1 MKDRRKEALRHA
13 LKMEEDGKAFYLKEM
28 GKVQSKLAKEIF
40 RSLIKAEEKHVKKIK
55 ELYESLE
62 KTGEWPQVI
71 LTRSDKETVGNI
83 FAAATAAT
91 KDKAKGI
98 STDIDALKM
107 AAKLEDEGMKY
118 YQSKADETDD
128 DFEKKFYR
136 LLVHEEGEH
145 FVSILDTIEYLQDPQ
160 GYFGQLERGTLSF

>member
-13 LKMEEDGKAFYLKEM
+13 LKMEEDGKSFYLKEVK
-28 GKVQSKLAKEIF
+28 KVQSKLAKEIF
-40 RSLIKAEEKHVKKIK
+40 RSLIRAEEKHVRRIK

-62 KTGEWPQVI
+62 KTGEWPQVL
-71 LTRSDKETVGNI
+71 LTRTEKETVGNI
-83 FAAATAAT
+83 FATATATT

-118 YQSKADETDD
+118 YQAKADETDD
-128 DFEKKFYR
+128 PFEKKFYR

-160 GYFGQLERGTLSF
+160 GYFSQLERGTLSF

>member
-13 LKMEEDGKAFYLKEM
+13 LKMEEDGKTFYLKERE
-28 GKVQSKLAKEIF
+28 KVQSRLAKEIF
-40 RSLIKAEEKHVKKIK
+40 RSLIKAEEKHVRKIK

-83 FAAATAAT
+83 FAAATVTT
-91 KDKAKGI
+91 KDKVKGI

-128 DFEKKFYR
+128 YFEKGFIACWFSKR
-136 LLVHEEGEH
+136 G
-145 FVSILDTIEYLQDPQ
+145 SILSVFWI
-160 GYFGQLERGTLSF
+160 RSSICKTLRVISANWSVVR